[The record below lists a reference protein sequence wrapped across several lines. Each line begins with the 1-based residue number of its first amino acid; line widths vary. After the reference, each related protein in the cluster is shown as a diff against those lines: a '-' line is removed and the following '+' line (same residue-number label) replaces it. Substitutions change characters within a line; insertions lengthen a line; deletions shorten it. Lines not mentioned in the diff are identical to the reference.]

1 MDRKD
6 IGIIVNVAGSILIN
20 LGNNLQSSGHRGNRK
35 RSWTDEGL
43 GLADRSDNEEDSG
56 EDVELARPRTP
67 GRRQEEIFLPAEV
80 NATQA
85 GSWKATTPRGSKTP
99 DTWVPDTSSEIESS
113 RQLIASLLDCSGG
126 SDDDDEHDADSDD
139 KSRALRRRRLLRK
152 AAPVSMNGDASPGG
166 KPPPCTEFVQWAL
179 KKLRRVC
186 DVWLIGTCLFV
197 CGTAAVFV
205 SYSFAPQS
213 LLAPLGSTQFV
224 SNVVFAR
231 FIHNAPVTKRMLI
244 STSIIMCGIA
254 LVVKFSPSPNPD
266 VAELGVATLQEL
278 YTYGAYQVYV
288 TVLASLAGCFHLS
301 YRTYR
306 QAYRLQ
312 RPLYGDAVVRPVAYA
327 VLSAIIGTQ
336 STLQAK
342 CLSGL
347 LVSPDAGQALG
358 EGFTY
363 LALAG
368 FLLGTA
374 FWLYRMNR
382 ALALFEPLFIIPVL
396 QVFWTFFAT
405 LNGGIYFREFM
416 GAEFLAHSIGGFV
429 SGVFVIFFGVYLL
442 APKSSGRASSL
453 LGSSNGQND
462 SGHLGSIGEGGGLG
476 PNGRPLSPQLRPV
489 RTLIHKIDQ
498 DLPALDSRLIRH
510 EAALARTSS
519 LGHEEEGGNGFTPAL
534 AATTGTGTT
543 AFPATRRGARAVA
556 ALLEEAQVLL
566 FGDETQASAGSLQA
580 GLVHSIPGAVGS
592 APMYNPVNGGCS
604 GGAPSYKPRLVSF
617 VGELPVLIAH
627 EQTARAFD
635 HIIPTLDGMHDSDEE
650 N

>member
-278 YTYGAYQVYV
+278 YTYGAYQVFRKLTIG
-288 TVLASLAGCFHLS
+288 TVLKKKLTLRIYSAFRRCTLLCWLRLLAASTFLTGPIAKRTGCRGRFTGTPWFGPW
-301 YRTYR
+301 RMRCCR
-306 QAYRLQ
+306 Q
-312 RPLYGDAVVRPVAYA
+312 
-327 VLSAIIGTQ
+327 LSAH
-336 STLQAK
+336 SPRFKPSACRVCS
-342 CLSGL
+342 CLPMRGKPSGKGSRTWRL
-347 LVSPDAGQALG
+347 PD
-358 EGFTY
+358 
-363 LALAG
+363 
-368 FLLGTA
+368 
-374 FWLYRMNR
+374 
-382 ALALFEPLFIIPVL
+382 
-396 QVFWTFFAT
+396 
-405 LNGGIYFREFM
+405 
-416 GAEFLAHSIGGFV
+416 SC
-429 SGVFVIFFGVYLL
+429 L
-442 APKSSGRASSL
+442 APRSGS
-453 LGSSNGQND
+453 
-462 SGHLGSIGEGGGLG
+462 
-476 PNGRPLSPQLRPV
+476 
-489 RTLIHKIDQ
+489 
-498 DLPALDSRLIRH
+498 
-510 EAALARTSS
+510 
-519 LGHEEEGGNGFTPAL
+519 
-534 AATTGTGTT
+534 T
-543 AFPATRRGARAVA
+543 A
-556 ALLEEAQVLL
+556 
-566 FGDETQASAGSLQA
+566 
-580 GLVHSIPGAVGS
+580 
-592 APMYNPVNGGCS
+592 
-604 GGAPSYKPRLVSF
+604 
-617 VGELPVLIAH
+617 
-627 EQTARAFD
+627 
-635 HIIPTLDGMHDSDEE
+635 
-650 N
+650 